1 MAIADPVERMA
12 KIRELV
18 LAQRSEPALA
28 RFDDIAGVLARFPRS
43 LAVSLFGS
51 MLKAIDFVTSNVPG
65 PPMPVYASGAR
76 VERMFGFGPLSGA
89 ALNVTLFS
97 YDGQVHFAINSDP
110 AAVTEGAFL
119 TECLRKGVD
128 EVLSIS

>member
-1 MAIADPVERMA
+1 MSIRYEDRM
-12 KIRELV
+12 
-18 LAQRSEPALA
+18 S
-28 RFDDIAGVLARFPRS
+28 DSD
-43 LAVSLFGS
+43 
-51 MLKAIDFVTSNVPG
+51 
-65 PPMPVYASGAR
+65 
-76 VERMFGFGPLSGA
+76 

-128 EVLSIS
+128 EVLAVS